1 MGYINRINAAGDAEG
16 NFTLVARKL
25 GSNGRWG
32 LHPVGVFQLNEDT
45 QTLVLP
51 VSISILISMS
61 AVSVNYCYFKR
72 YTQTLVLPVS
82 ISNYN
87 QQVRCFFYKLL
98 LFQAMDMML

>member
-16 NFTLVARKL
+16 NFTLVARKR
-25 GSNGRWG
+25 GSNGIWG

-51 VSISILISMS
+51 VSMSILISMS

-82 ISNYN
+82 ISNFN
-87 QQVRCFFYKLL
+87 QQVIEDVSPHYCRPPR
-98 LFQAMDMML
+98 

>member
-51 VSISILISMS
+51 VSIS
-61 AVSVNYCYFKR
+61 
-72 YTQTLVLPVS
+72 
-82 ISNYN
+82 NYN

-98 LFQAMDMML
+98 LFQAMDIML

>member
-16 NFTLVARKL
+16 NFTLVARKY

-51 VSISILISMS
+51 VSMSILISKLP
-61 AVSVNYCYFKR
+61 VSVNYCYFYL
-72 YTQTLVLPVS
+72 YTQTLILPVNM
-82 ISNYN
+82 SNFN

-98 LFQAMDMML
+98 LFQAMEMMI